1 MTKLASHVS
10 DPPVT
15 ESEQLHLAF
24 EARTKPMTLTR
35 DQRRRV
41 IIRQHRAMLAAE
53 LRAERILTEDDGTNG
68 EP

>member
-10 DPPVT
+10 DLPPAT

-53 LRAERILTEDDGTNG
+53 LRAERILTEDEGDH
-68 EP
+68 E